1 MKAFRHCPWASADIP
16 GVITYDR
23 DRPALTSQRRRR
35 TDGEDFCPSG
45 VVAEVEGERVPH
57 HLLRGG
63 PCLHGGERDQL
74 NFMQMPARQGR
85 IGEWGHGERCKS
97 QVKDGIYVCHH
108 FQLGRLHCAVS
119 SLNVET

>member
-57 HLLRGG
+57 HLLREEVHV
-63 PCLHGGERDQL
+63 CTGEERTNSILCKCQRGRDGSDSETRL
-74 NFMQMPARQGR
+74 SGARV
-85 IGEWGHGERCKS
+85 KS
-97 QVKDGIYVCHH
+97 QIVFMFVIT
-108 FQLGRLHCAVS
+108 FS
-119 SLNVET
+119 